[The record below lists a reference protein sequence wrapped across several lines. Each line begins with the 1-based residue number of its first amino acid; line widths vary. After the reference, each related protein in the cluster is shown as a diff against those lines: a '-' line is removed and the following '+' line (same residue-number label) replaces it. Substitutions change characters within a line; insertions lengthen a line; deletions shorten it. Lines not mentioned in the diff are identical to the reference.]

1 MSGKLLQAEA
11 HQEPELSSLDEP
23 SSLVPTNTPL
33 NFNLG
38 INYESWSGGRTG
50 YDINADLNQI
60 TQYFK
65 LIKTF
70 HDAAVG
76 TINPADPIID
86 PTQQQVISYVV
97 ANPGLELVMGTNNN
111 ALAAGGY
118 GTPWSAGLM
127 TSSAYTD
134 QWVQMIIGAF
144 GSAEAVKAQLSMILL
159 GNEVDANGPP
169 PSDPA
174 FASYQTWINQS
185 FSNLKASLAAAGLG
199 SIPIS
204 TTIANYGSTNAIATG
219 TTDYIQSNW
228 SPEWNNGS
236 PIVLFN
242 QYTPADGSGHEAATT
257 NYAPVIS
264 YFNSVD
270 QALNGKVEP
279 FVGET
284 GYSTYYGEPNQDL
297 VYDQIFAWLNAQ
309 YAQGG
314 KTVPLFAFD
323 AFDQPANADPVQ
335 AQYGIFSQ
343 NASFAPT
350 GLKDGITIP
359 VWSSTPLDTI
369 FGTAT
374 ADRLVGTAG
383 LNHFLGGGDDDTI
396 TAAGGH
402 NKALYWAPSEN
413 YAVAIEAGSRLI
425 TVHDRVGSD
434 GTDSL
439 TGIQTLGFA
448 DGSLDLTSL
457 VKAASAPA
465 DTLASIANLYS
476 AYLDRAPDSQGLY
489 YWAARFSEGMS
500 MSDIARSFFASSE
513 AAELV
518 TSTSVEDAVTKAY
531 LNLLHRAPDAIG
543 FDYWVDEVDTGRLSL
558 DQLPLALIAGA
569 FAPSGGSD
577 DAQYLLN
584 RSTVGTYFAVT
595 QGLGNLEQA
604 RLVSDVVEISRASV
618 VKAADLVDLYA
629 ADASS
634 PDSSDLVVQLTGLF
648 TRPAWEGVDHV

>member
-1 MSGKLLQAEA
+1 MAILEETSG
-11 HQEPELSSLDEP
+11 
-23 SSLVPTNTPL
+23 LVPASTPF

-50 YDINADLNQI
+50 YNIDADLDQI

-76 TINPADPIID
+76 TANPMQPIID
-86 PTQQQVISYVV
+86 PTQQQVISYVL
-97 ANPGLELVMGTNNN
+97 AHPGVQLVMGTNNN
-111 ALAAGGY
+111 ALANGGY

-134 QWVQMIIGAF
+134 QWVQMIITAF
-144 GSAEAVKAQLSMILL
+144 GSADAVKAQLGMILL

-169 PSDPA
+169 LSDPA
-174 FASYQTWINQS
+174 FANYQTWIDQS
-185 FSNLKASLAAAGLG
+185 FSNLKTSLANAGLG

-204 TTIANYGSTNAIATG
+204 TTIANYGPSNAIATG
-219 TTDYIQSNW
+219 TTDYIQTNW
-228 SPEWNNGS
+228 GAEWNGGT

-270 QALNGKVEP
+270 QTLGGAVEP

-284 GYSTYYGEPNQDL
+284 GYSTYYGDPNQSL
-297 VYDQIFAWLNAQ
+297 VYQQIFAWLDAQ

-343 NASFAPT
+343 DAAFAPT
-350 GLKDGITIP
+350 GLKSGITIP

-369 FGTAT
+369 FGTAA
-374 ADRLVGTAG
+374 ADRLLATGG
-383 LNHFLGGGDDDTI
+383 MNHFLGGHGDDTI
-396 TAAGGH
+396 TAEAGH
-402 NKALYWAPSEN
+402 NTALYWAPSAN
-413 YAVAIEAGSRLI
+413 YAVGIEAGSGLV
-425 TVHDRVGSD
+425 TVHDRIGND

-439 TGIQTLGFA
+439 TGIQVLGFV
-448 DGSLDLTSL
+448 DRSFQLTSL
-457 VKAASAPA
+457 VTAASASA
-465 DTLASIANLYS
+465 ETLTSIAEMYS
-476 AYLDRAPDSQGLY
+476 AYLDRAPDAMGLY
-489 YWAARFSEGMS
+489 YWAARLADGMDL
-500 MSDIARSFFASSE
+500 SDIARSFFASSE
-513 AAELV
+513 ATGLR
-518 TSTSVEDAVTKAY
+518 TSTDLQDAVTQAY
-531 LNLLHRAPDAIG
+531 LDVLDRAPDAAG
-543 FDYWVDEVDTGRLSL
+543 FDYWLGEVSNGHIGL
-558 DQLPLALIAGA
+558 DVLPLAMAAGA
-569 FAPSGGSD
+569 LAPSGGAE

-584 RSTVGTYFAVT
+584 QSAVGTYFAVT
-595 QGLGNLEQA
+595 QGLSNVEHA
-604 RLVSDVVEISRASV
+604 RSVSEIVDATPASV
-618 VKAADLVDLYA
+618 IAATQLVDLYA
-629 ADASS
+629 AAANAPGSS
-634 PDSSDLVVQLTGLF
+634 ELVVQLAGLF
-648 TRPAWEGVDHV
+648 DRPAGSGEGSSPV